1 MPQQYSA
8 TDAETG
14 LEVQVTGEFP
24 PDPEDRVRIART
36 SNLFTKLM
44 STILA
49 TDNDYER
56 RERFKAI
63 ETQLEV
69 AEALI
74 RGDLGEVQRLIRSTL
89 EQMGITEEQ
98 MREVERQLR
107 EQLAA
112 LGRDDLGVF
121 FSGDA
126 NLDEPPP
133 PEDHIPL
140 DDRGLREESSEDGR
154 SDDEPSG
161 DPGEDDEPDRP
172 RAED

>member
-24 PDPEDRVRIART
+24 ADPEDRVRIART

-74 RGDLGEVQRLIRSTL
+74 RGDLVEVQRLIRSTL
-89 EQMGITEEQ
+89 EQMGVTEEQ

-121 FSGDA
+121 FSGDD

-133 PEDHIPL
+133 EDDIPL
-140 DDRGLREESSEDGR
+140 DDRGLRDKP
-154 SDDEPSG
+154 SDDAQS
-161 DPGEDDEPDRP
+161 DDDSADNTGEGSEPDTP
-172 RAED
+172 RAEG

>member
-24 PDPEDRVRIART
+24 ADPEDRVRIART

-74 RGDLGEVQRLIRSTL
+74 RGDLVEVQRLIRSTL
-89 EQMGITEEQ
+89 EQMGVTEEQ

-133 PEDHIPL
+133 EDDIPL
-140 DDRGLREESSEDGR
+140 DDGGLRDEPPDDAA
-154 SDDEPSG
+154 DDEPS
-161 DPGEDDEPDRP
+161 DEAGEDGESDGP
-172 RAED
+172 RAEG

>member
-8 TDAETG
+8 TDAESG
-14 LEVQVTGEFP
+14 LEVRVTGEFP
-24 PDPEDRVRIART
+24 EDPEDRVRIART

-44 STILA
+44 STILT

-74 RGDLGEVQRLIRSTL
+74 RGDMTEVQRLIRSTM
-89 EQMGITEEQ
+89 EQMGVTEEQ

-107 EQLAA
+107 EQLASLA
-112 LGRDDLGVF
+112 RDDLGVF
-121 FSGDA
+121 FGEDE
-126 NLDEPPP
+126 NLDEPPADD
-133 PEDHIPL
+133 EIPL
-140 DDRGLREESSEDGR
+140 DDRGLH
-154 SDDEPSG
+154 DEPS
-161 DPGEDDEPDRP
+161 DEGSDEEPTPDG
-172 RAED
+172 

>member
-8 TDAETG
+8 ADSETG
-14 LEVQVTGEFP
+14 LEVKVTGEFP
-24 PDPEDRVRIART
+24 ADPDDRVRIART
-36 SNLFTKLM
+36 TNLFTKLM

-49 TDNDYER
+49 TDSDYER

-74 RGDLGEVQRLIRSTL
+74 RGDLVEVQRLIRSTL
-89 EQMGITEEQ
+89 EQMGVTEEQ

-107 EQLAA
+107 DQLAA

-121 FSGDA
+121 FSSDVHVGEEPA
-126 NLDEPPP
+126 ADEPSA
-133 PEDHIPL
+133 EDDIPL
-140 DDRGLREESSEDGR
+140 DDRGLHDTPDQDDGSDEPEDGPPP
-154 SDDEPSG
+154 EPRG
-161 DPGEDDEPDRP
+161 QD
-172 RAED
+172 

>member
-24 PDPEDRVRIART
+24 ADPEDRVRIART

-74 RGDLGEVQRLIRSTL
+74 RGDLVEVQRLIRSTL
-89 EQMGITEEQ
+89 EQMGVTEEQ

-133 PEDHIPL
+133 EDDIPL
-140 DDRGLREESSEDGR
+140 DDRGLRDEPPDDAA
-154 SDDEPSG
+154 DDEPS
-161 DPGEDDEPDRP
+161 DEAGEDGESDGP
-172 RAED
+172 RAEG

>member
-1 MPQQYSA
+1 MPQQYTA
-8 TDAETG
+8 TDADSG

-24 PDPEDRVRIART
+24 ADPEDRVRIART

-44 STILA
+44 STILT

-74 RGDLGEVQRLIRSTL
+74 RGDMLEVQRLIRSTL
-89 EQMGITEEQ
+89 EQMGVTEEQ

-107 EQLAA
+107 EQLES
-112 LGRDDLGVF
+112 LGRSDLGVF
-121 FSGDA
+121 FSGEDA
-126 NLDEPPP
+126 EGGAIEGDPPIDETSD
-133 PEDHIPL
+133 EDDTPL
-140 DDRGLREESSEDGR
+140 DDRGIDR
-154 SDDEPSG
+154 
-161 DPGEDDEPDRP
+161 EPDN
-172 RAED
+172 D

>member
-24 PDPEDRVRIART
+24 ADPEDRVRIART

-74 RGDLGEVQRLIRSTL
+74 RGDLVEVQRLIRSTL
-89 EQMGITEEQ
+89 EQMGVTEEQ

-133 PEDHIPL
+133 SEDDIPL
-140 DDRGLREESSEDGR
+140 DDRGLRDAPA
-154 SDDEPSG
+154 DDEPADEEPSDEPGEEG
-161 DPGEDDEPDRP
+161 DPRTED
-172 RAED
+172 